1 MPTRP
6 TWSGSIQISLVS
18 IAVKIFPATNPGKQV
33 EFHQIDRKNH
43 KRVHHQNVDEAGE
56 VEKADL
62 VKGFEYAKN
71 KYIEVDPEELKALR
85 LPTATTMP
93 IRQFIKAE
101 ELLPGLFDR
110 PYFVVPKDDIQAKA
124 LSIMRKALAQTNTLG
139 IGEIAF
145 SGREHLVAIGAPLEP
160 KQKGLMLYML
170 RYEDELRD
178 PKSILSNVEEASV
191 DADELLLAKQLI
203 NGSTSKLDLSK
214 YKDDYEAAAKRLVD
228 AKRKGKPLPEP
239 EPTKTKVVNIMDA
252 LRRSLAQGKKPKTI
266 AKKPSR
272 RGRAA

>member
-33 EFHQIDRKNH
+33 QFHQIDRKLH
-43 KRVHHQNVDEAGE
+43 TRIHHQNVDEAGE
-56 VEKADL
+56 VEKANI
-62 VKGFEYAKN
+62 VKGFEYSKG
-71 KYIEVDPEELKALR
+71 KYIEIDPEELKALR

-93 IRQFIKAE
+93 ISQFVNADEISPA
-101 ELLPGLFDR
+101 LFDR
-110 PYFVVPKDDIQAKA
+110 PYFVAPKDEVQAKA

-145 SGREHLVAIGAPLEP
+145 SGREHLVAIGAPLDS

-178 PKSILSNVEEASV
+178 PKSSLSGVKETSV
-191 DADELLLAKQLI
+191 DSDELALAKQLI
-203 NGSTSKLDLSK
+203 DKSTSKFDLSA
-214 YKDDYEAAAKRLVD
+214 YKDDYEAAVKKLVE

-239 EPTKTKVVNIMDA
+239 EPELAKTKVVNIMDA
-252 LRRSLAQGKKPKTI
+252 
-266 AKKPSR
+266 
-272 RGRAA
+272 